1 MYLQQKVARAKWGQT
16 LWANLNPQALL
27 DGIDVF
33 MKEYRKLPRPVR
45 SAYPYLGDTSTI
57 NPFTIGR
64 SAKRPW
70 GKRWTPK

>member
-45 SAYPYLGDTSTI
+45 SAYLGDTSTI
-57 NPFTIGR
+57 NTFIMGR

-70 GKRWTPK
+70 VKRWTPK